1 MPSLIVKVERPENTN
16 IILETQDRVI
26 QAIQDRFNDAHQLK
40 KHAESVFVEAC
51 NAVEVAEAHAADNEI
66 MMAATKKVYECSF
79 SSFFIKVKR
88 PENTNIIQAIA
99 DRFTDARELKKHAKS
114 VLVEAIYAV
123 RAAEAH
129 AADNEIMMAATEK
142 VYECAESSF
151 LKARQQV
158 EEVKA
163 SLETAMAGEKN
174 SQMPILKD
182 NNKKQDAAAAP
193 VEEKTATTVSN

>member
-1 MPSLIVKVERPENTN
+1 MPWINILEVERPENTN
-16 IILETQDRVI
+16 IIQAVI
-26 QAIQDRFNDAHQLK
+26 RAIQDRFDDAQELK

-51 NAVEVAEAHAADNEI
+51 NAVEVAETHAADNEI
-66 MMAATKKVYECSF
+66 MMAAIKKVHKCAFGSF
-79 SSFFIKVKR
+79 SVKVKS
-88 PENTNIIQAIA
+88 PEITNINQAIK
-99 DRFTDARELKKHAKS
+99 DRFTDVRDLENHATS

-142 VYECAESSF
+142 VYDCAKSSF
-151 LKARQQV
+151 LKARLQKK
-158 EEVKA
+158 EVKA
-163 SLETAMAGEKN
+163 SLEAAIAGEKN
-174 SQMPILKD
+174 SQMPIRKD

>member
-79 SSFFIKVKR
+79 SSFSVKVKR

-142 VYECAESSF
+142 VYEYAERSF
-151 LKARQQV
+151 LKARLQKK
-158 EEVKA
+158 EVKA
-163 SLETAMAGEKN
+163 SLEAAIAGEKN
-174 SQMPILKD
+174 SQMPIRKD